1 MSQVPPGLGAGP
13 PQFPAQPPDHAA
25 GPLPPDHV
33 AGPLPSALEPWPQE
47 MVLSL
52 KLWLQ
57 V

>member
-1 MSQVPPGLGAGP
+1 MSQLLPELGAGP

-25 GPLPPDHV
+25 GPLPP
-33 AGPLPSALEPWPQE
+33 ALEPWPQE